1 MLSRIGIEA
10 IHTNRGLAKLGKLI
24 DKLSDFF
31 GMLSGIFLLACALI
45 VFWQVIARRIFHQ
58 PTSWEPDITVYLLI
72 WIGFLAS
79 GFGLK
84 EGSHVIIDTVV
95 DRMTPKVR
103 AALDLCAY
111 FLTTVY
117 ASIFTVYSIMMTI
130 GSFRMKETAFTELR
144 MPIGPVKL
152 GLVVGMFILTLQAL
166 RMFISKSHTFHKER
180 SNLKGGEGILN
191 NPLFVVIIFAALLV
205 SGVWCY
211 EWNPLVGSL
220 IVLMALLAAG
230 IPVAFS
236 LSIVGAVGLV
246 LLLGGTRGLINI
258 PVMGFS
264 QVNSFTL
271 VALPLFLIGGSIMAS
286 GGLAEQLFD
295 VATAFV
301 GHLPGGLGVA
311 TIGACAI
318 FAAISGS
325 SVANAA
331 TIGMVAIPILIKKGY
346 DKRLVCGI
354 VAGGGTL
361 GILIPP
367 SNQMIIYAI
376 LTEES
381 LGHLF
386 MAGLI
391 PGIILAAIFAIWIV
405 FSCWRSGKYTPEPWV
420 PWRTKFRTVKK
431 SAAGLGMP
439 IIILGLIYTGIVTP
453 TEAAA
458 VAVIYALVVSLI
470 KKTIKWRDLLS
481 VLTNSTKTT
490 TMVFMMIIGS
500 VILGGWT
507 SMLQFTEELI
517 SVVADAGLPTWLI
530 LVMMMAFLIVL
541 GTYLEPI
548 AITFLFVP
556 VVTPLLNSLHIDLVW
571 FAVLLTINMEMA
583 IISPPVG
590 TNLNVVQQVSGV
602 SYLDVCR
609 GIMPFIIIMAM
620 SLILFGLFPQLSLWL
635 PGTMGR

>member
-1 MLSRIGIEA
+1 MLNRMEMEA
-10 IHTNRGLAKLGKLI
+10 INTNKGLGKIGKFI

-31 GMLSGIFLLACALI
+31 GMLSGIFLMACALI
-45 VFWQVIARRIFHQ
+45 VFWQVIARRLFHQ

-95 DRMTPKVR
+95 ERMTPRVR
-103 AALDLCAY
+103 AALDLCSYLLTAAY
-111 FLTTVY
+111 GSVFTVY
-117 ASIFTVYSIMMTI
+117 AMRMTI
-130 GSFRMKETAFTELR
+130 GSFRMKETAYTELR
-144 MPIGPVKL
+144 LPIWPVKL
-152 GLVVGMFILTLQAL
+152 GLAVGMFILTLQAF

-180 SNLKGGEGILN
+180 SNLKRGEGILN
-191 NPLFVVIIFAALLV
+191 NARFVIIVFASLLV
-205 SGVWCY
+205 LGVWCY
-211 EWNPLVGSL
+211 EWNALAGSL
-220 IVLMALLAAG
+220 IVLMVLLAAG
-230 IPVAFS
+230 VPVAFS

-258 PVMGFS
+258 PVMSFS
-264 QVNSFTL
+264 QLNSFTL
-271 VALPLFLIGGSIMAS
+271 VSLPLFMIGGSIMAS
-286 GGLAEQLFD
+286 GGLAQEVFD
-295 VATAFV
+295 AAAAFL

-331 TIGMVAIPILIKKGY
+331 TIGMVAIPILLKKGY

-386 MAGLI
+386 MAGLV
-391 PGIILAAIFAIWIV
+391 PGIILAAMFAIWIV
-405 FSCWRSGKYTPEPWV
+405 ITCSRSGKFVPEPWV
-420 PWRTKFRTVKK
+420 PWRTKLQIVKK

-439 IIILGLIYTGIVTP
+439 VIILGLIYTGVVTP

-470 KKTIKWRDLLS
+470 KRTIKWRDLLS
-481 VLTNSTKTT
+481 VVTDSTKVT

-507 SMLQFTEELI
+507 SMLKFTEELI
-517 SVVADAGLPTWLI
+517 SIVATAGLPTWLI
-530 LVMMMAFLIVL
+530 IVLMMAFLIVL

-556 VVTPLLNSLHIDLVW
+556 IVTPLLNSLHINLIW

-590 TNLNVVQQVSGV
+590 TNLNIVQQMSGA
-602 SYLDVCR
+602 SYLDVNR
-609 GIMPFIIIMAM
+609 GIIPFIFIMAI

-635 PGTMGR
+635 PSTMGR